1 MYQQT
6 DVPHNLESKSLLLE
20 ICISKL
26 MHSHLT
32 TGIAEYFISLY
43 SSLET
48 GGKNLN
54 NGNAVIRTF
63 DLTKRFKK
71 LTAVDEINFTVH
83 KGEVFGFLGPNG
95 AGKTTTIAML
105 LGLVRPTAGSAEVL
119 GHDIRRDLSQ
129 ALSQVGAIVE
139 TPAFYP
145 YMSGADN
152 LRILARIDGGD
163 TEKQIPEILDQVGLK
178 SRGKDKV
185 GTYSLGM
192 RQRLGLAAALL
203 GNPELLILD
212 EPTNGLDP
220 AGMQEMRV
228 LIRSLADD
236 AGKTVFLSSHL
247 LHEVEQVCDRVLILN
262 KGKVIAQGGVSELL
276 SQAHLVE
283 MRIDSAYEAA
293 KVLLALDWVENVDQ
307 NEDILRVQAS
317 PERVPELLAT
327 LASHHHFPF
336 EVKPVTSSL
345 ESVFLKLTNDTAE
358 EKDA

>member
-1 MYQQT
+1 
-6 DVPHNLESKSLLLE
+6 
-20 ICISKL
+20 
-26 MHSHLT
+26 
-32 TGIAEYFISLY
+32 
-43 SSLET
+43 LET

-54 NGNAVIRTF
+54 ISNTVIRTF
-63 DLTKRFKK
+63 DLTKRFKN
-71 LTAVDEINFTVH
+71 LVAVDEINFTVH

-105 LGLVRPTAGSAEVL
+105 LGLVRPTTGSAEVL

-129 ALSQVGAIVE
+129 ALTRVGAIVE

-145 YMSGADN
+145 YMSGIDN
-152 LRILARIDGGD
+152 LCMFARIDGGD
-163 TEKQIPEILDQVGLK
+163 SEEQIPEIMERVGLK

-220 AGMQEMRV
+220 AGMQEMRL
-228 LIRSLADD
+228 LIRTLADEF
-236 AGKTVFLSSHL
+236 GKTIFLSSHL

-276 SQAHLVE
+276 SQAHMVE
-283 MRIDSAYEAA
+283 MRIDSAHEAA
-293 KVLLALDWVENVDQ
+293 KVLLTLDWVDSVDQ
-307 NEDILRVQAS
+307 NEDILQVQAS
-317 PERVPELLAT
+317 PDRVPELLAT

-336 EVKPVTSSL
+336 EVRPVTSSL

-358 EKDA
+358 DRDA